1 MTTAW
6 FKIIQIAVTVLV
18 AVINLFS
25 SKKAEKV
32 KAKYEKKKTMVESDD
47 DASDRFKS
55 DELSDSN
62 KFREDI

>member
-25 SKKAEKV
+25 SKRAEKV

-55 DELSDSN
+55 DD
-62 KFREDI
+62 

>member
-32 KAKYEKKKTMVESDD
+32 KAKYEKKKTMVDSDKS
-47 DASDRFKS
+47 ASDRFMS
-55 DELSDSN
+55 DELSDSDE
-62 KFREDI
+62 FREDI

>member
-55 DELSDSN
+55 DELSDSDE
-62 KFREDI
+62 FREDI

>member
-6 FKIIQIAVTVLV
+6 LKIIQIAVTVLV

-32 KAKYEKKKTMVESDD
+32 KAKYEKKKTMVESDKS
-47 DASDRFKS
+47 ASDRFKS
-55 DELSDSN
+55 DGLPDSN
-62 KFREDI
+62 EPREDI